1 MSEMVLRRIWQT
13 TKRWRW
19 QSLALALFFGFALL
33 SWSGDSIPDRNA
45 AQSFTSRAEVRQ
57 RGAVSV
63 RAAVLTDDES
73 QRYFGASLAD
83 HGIQAI
89 WLSVDNASE
98 SQLEFLPIVT
108 DPEYFSEAEVEQLLH
123 MWWRGSANAL
133 VKAAVAEA
141 PMPDIIPQRQAATGF
156 VFTHREGGLKLF
168 GVGFETGSEELLF
181 RFALPVRSGSYAIQQ
196 VDFTNIY
203 PPGSINDIDLAT
215 LREKL
220 AKLPC
225 CTTNKSGTD
234 DGDPLNIVVIGQGL
248 DALFPFIGRGWKL
261 DEPFDLH
268 SAYRTIQAFLFRSE
282 YLNAPVSP
290 LYVFGRQQEVALQ
303 KARNTVSLRNHLRLW
318 LAPFTVGGQ
327 QVWVGQISRDIG
339 IKLTTQVWYLT
350 THRISPAVDQDRFY
364 LLQDLIMSG
373 AVSRFGFVKGV
384 GVSSLPNP
392 RVNLGGDPYL
402 TDGLRLVVCL
412 GTPRR
417 AFDQI
422 EFLDWEHP
430 RP

>member
-384 GVSSLPNP
+384 GVSSMPNP